1 MKTVTVRKGG
11 KIVRVSPNELDKYVS
26 KGYVIVEDKKV
37 SGVQE
42 TVPHEPEFIEEAKP
56 VVEDTVETVKPRG
69 KRKRN
74 D

>member
-37 SGVQE
+37 SEVQE